1 MAPDPPS
8 PSVVFLSIRPKFIN
22 QIRSPLV
29 CILLKTPIIAC
40 DSAEA
45 SGCSIASGLLPTAS
59 FASFYFCLD
68 EIILHIMGDAE
79 KNPTVADVSVSD
91 ESDTMSERQRSTN
104 IPWSMKI
111 LSVVLVSLVGFGS
124 HWSSG
129 VTGAMKSTLKKVGS
143 DQHVFLL
150 LPIGTNKLV
159 GAAHQ

>member
-1 MAPDPPS
+1 
-8 PSVVFLSIRPKFIN
+8 
-22 QIRSPLV
+22 
-29 CILLKTPIIAC
+29 
-40 DSAEA
+40 
-45 SGCSIASGLLPTAS
+45 
-59 FASFYFCLD
+59 
-68 EIILHIMGDAE
+68 MGDAE